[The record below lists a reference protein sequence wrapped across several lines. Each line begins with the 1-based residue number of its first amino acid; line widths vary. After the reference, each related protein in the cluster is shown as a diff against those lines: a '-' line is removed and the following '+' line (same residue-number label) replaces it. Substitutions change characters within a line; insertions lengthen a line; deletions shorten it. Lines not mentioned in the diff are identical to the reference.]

1 MAEEAGFNI
10 DAAGAAEAIDNAGGL
25 ETLMARDNGVE
36 PSPQPQQAPEGTPSP
51 TPGPYR
57 NEQGQFAT
65 PPQPEVAPPADPAP
79 AEEAFTNVDPNSL
92 PPELQGIYRSMQAD
106 YTRKTQEVAEY
117 RRLASEMGV
126 DPQQLQSAVEVYNNL
141 QDPRNWLD
149 YYTELGQALENY
161 GLMPREDAGYE
172 GEGYEQ
178 PQAGLP
184 SLDQF
189 PQDPELAPIRQ
200 AYDALSQEVQE
211 LRAEQEQRRQAEQQE
226 QLRNL
231 VFGEMQRQE
240 AIIRQQNPS
249 YDDQDIN
256 AIWALSSAYEGNLL
270 AAQQQYEA
278 TVGSRIQRYFSQ
290 KQEAVPAVAQPLP
303 GAGTPTAQPTD
314 APETL
319 EDAHVRAMEHL
330 RLQGFDVE

>member
-10 DAAGAAEAIDNAGGL
+10 DTAGATEAIESAGGL
-25 ETLMARDNGVE
+25 ENLMARDAGVE
-36 PSPQPQQAPEGTPSP
+36 PSPQPQAVPEGTPSP
-51 TPGPYR
+51 TPSQYRGPDGR
-57 NEQGQFAT
+57 FAQ
-65 PPQPEVAPPADPAP
+65 PPQEVAPPAASEAP

-117 RRLASEMGV
+117 RRIASELGV

-141 QDPRNWLD
+141 QDPRNWQD
-149 YYTELGQALENY
+149 YYTELGQALEQY
-161 GLMPREDAGYE
+161 GLMPSQDDGYE
-172 GEGYEQ
+172 DGYEQ
-178 PQAGLP
+178 PQVGVP
-184 SLDQF
+184 SLEQI
-189 PQDPELAPIRQ
+189 QDPEFAPIRQ
-200 AYDALSQEVQE
+200 AFDALNAEVQE
-211 LRAEQEQRRQAEQQE
+211 LRAEQQQRREAEQQE

-240 AIIRQQNPS
+240 AIIRQQNPN
-249 YDDQDIN
+249 YDDTDIN
-256 AIWALSSAYEGNLL
+256 AIWALSSAFEGNLL
-270 AAQQQYEA
+270 AAQQSYEA
-278 TVGSRIQRYFSQ
+278 TVGNRIQRYFSS

-303 GAGTPTAQPTD
+303 GGNVPTAQPTD

-319 EDAHVRAMEHL
+319 EEAHVRAMEHL